1 MLLMYYVMSQLG
13 SIFER
18 LRLQLGD
25 SPCSCLFCL
34 SFNNDLLSVASML
47 TQALPLPNYD
57 SPELYDLVAHHII
70 NSFVVERLGTV
81 LPANLLQFLIMMI
94 FSLN

>member
-1 MLLMYYVMSQLG
+1 
-13 SIFER
+13 
-18 LRLQLGD
+18 
-25 SPCSCLFCL
+25 
-34 SFNNDLLSVASML
+34 ML